1 VPQSIILRPR
11 CILNRRPSGVGAGS
25 NPAVALILIVVLI
38 GLRFGG
44 EHLKETIMKK
54 RLSVKARVAKR
65 CNGRLASI
73 TTHIIETIW
82 AIGTS
87 GTAAVVISSLTHEPQ
102 M

>member
-1 VPQSIILRPR
+1 
-11 CILNRRPSGVGAGS
+11 
-25 NPAVALILIVVLI
+25 
-38 GLRFGG
+38 
-44 EHLKETIMKK
+44 MKK